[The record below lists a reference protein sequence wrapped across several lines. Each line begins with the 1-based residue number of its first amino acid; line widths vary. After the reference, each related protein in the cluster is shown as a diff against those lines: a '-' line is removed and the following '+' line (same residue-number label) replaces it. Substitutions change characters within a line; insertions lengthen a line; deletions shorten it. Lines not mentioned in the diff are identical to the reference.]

1 MIGRPLTANQQIVY
15 QAIDQAAKAGQYC
28 PKNDE
33 LAGALGA
40 QSAQTAGAI
49 LKNLERWGLIAI
61 ESAGRHRRVRVIP
74 TGQVTR

>member
-1 MIGRPLTANQQIVY
+1 MIGRPLTANQAIVFR
-15 QAIDQAAKAGQYC
+15 AIDQAAQAGRYC

-33 LAGALGA
+33 LADALGA

-49 LKNLERWGLIAI
+49 LKNLELYGLIVI
-61 ESAGRHRRVRVIP
+61 EKTGRHRRVRVLP